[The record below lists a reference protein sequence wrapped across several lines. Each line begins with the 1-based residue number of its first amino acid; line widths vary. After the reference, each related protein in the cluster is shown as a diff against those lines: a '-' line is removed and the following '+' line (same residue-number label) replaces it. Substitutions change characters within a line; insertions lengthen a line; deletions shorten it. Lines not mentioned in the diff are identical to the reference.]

1 MATLPSSVRPGDL
14 ITSNLVNE
22 ILSHVRDHDTRL
34 IVLEGGSAGI
44 GQVIISDV
52 LPGDLV
58 QVGQTIQILG
68 SNFDVSAGA
77 HRAYFDTQPVTEFL
91 EGTANNLLKVK
102 VPPIPGLPALGKT
115 VTLSV
120 SNLTSSATWQLTVTP
135 LPTNVTGVVDVAS
148 TSAPN
153 PVPAGA
159 NADFGFTL
167 TSRASVTDAEFVLG
181 ATITGPAWQDRL
193 RILDSSKV
201 QLEGNRIRLTK
212 NAPTPVFVRINP
224 VPTGSN
230 NTAFDLMLSVDA
242 QAGSATGDSD
252 VRSYTVGVTTTPED
266 ALLNITAIASDP
278 AGAHSGGTIA
288 AGVGNGVL
296 MRANI
301 ALASGAPTNVSLTL
315 TPTAPPSGGSTTNWL
330 LTWVDPSPTTGPTQ
344 SQVTGLTTAG
354 RTIEF
359 FVEPQNSSAT
369 SPGRMQLRVQRA
381 GVTTFKTVNFTL
393 QRN

>member
-22 ILSHVRDHDTRL
+22 ILSHLRDHDTRL
-34 IVLEGGSAGI
+34 IVLEGGSAGA

-68 SNFDVSAGA
+68 SNFDASVGA

-91 EGTANNLLKVK
+91 EATNNMLRLK
-102 VPPIPGLPALGKT
+102 VPPLPGLPALGKA
-115 VTLSV
+115 VTLNV
-120 SNLTSSATWQLTVTP
+120 SNLTSSATRQLTVTP

-181 ATITGPAWQDRL
+181 ATITGPAWQDRIRL
-193 RILDSSKV
+193 LDGSKV

-212 NAPTPVFVRINP
+212 NVATPVFVRINP
-224 VPTGSN
+224 VPPGSD

-252 VRSYTVGVTTTPED
+252 VKSYTVGVTTTPED
-266 ALLNITAIASDP
+266 AVLTITSITSDP

-296 MRANI
+296 IRANI
-301 ALASGAPTNVSLTL
+301 ALLSGAPTNVALTL
-315 TPTAPPSGGSTTNWL
+315 TPTAPTGGGSTTNWL
-330 LTWVDPSPTTGPTQ
+330 LAWLDPSPTTGPTQ
-344 SQVTGLTTAG
+344 SQVNGLTTAG

-369 SPGRMQLRVQRA
+369 SPGRMQLRVQRS

>member
-14 ITSNLVNE
+14 ITSSLVNE
-22 ILSHVRDHDTRL
+22 ILSRLRDHDARL
-34 IVLEGGSAGI
+34 IVLEGGSATT

-52 LPGDLV
+52 LPGNLV
-58 QVGQTIQILG
+58 QVNQVIQILG
-68 SNFDVSAGA
+68 SNFDASVGA
-77 HRAYFDTQPVTEFL
+77 HRAYFDTQPVTEFI
-91 EGTANNLLKVK
+91 EATNNMLKVK
-102 VPPIPGLPALGKT
+102 VPPIPGLPSLGKA

-120 SNLTSSATWQLTVTP
+120 SNLTSSATRQLTVTP

-148 TSAPN
+148 GSAPN

-167 TSRASVTDAEFVLG
+167 TSRASVTDAEFVLS
-181 ATITGPAWQDRL
+181 ATITGPSWQDRI
-193 RILDSSKV
+193 RILDGSKV

-212 NAPTPVFVRINP
+212 NVATPVFVRINP

-242 QAGSATGDSD
+242 QSGTATGDSE
-252 VRSYTVGVTTTPED
+252 VKSYMVGVTTTPED
-266 ALLNITAIASDP
+266 ALLTITSITSDP

-301 ALASGAPTNVSLTL
+301 ALVSGAPTNVTLTL
-315 TPTAPPSGGSTTNWL
+315 TPTAPTGGGSTTNWL
-330 LTWVDPSPTTGPTQ
+330 LTWVDPSPTAGPTQ
-344 SQVTGLTTAG
+344 SQVNSLTTAG

-359 FVEPQNSSAT
+359 FVEPQNSTAT
-369 SPGRMQLRVQRA
+369 SPGRMQLKVQRA